1 MKKCKELVVNIGD
14 IKLTISSANSV
25 AKFVDKDKILL
36 YDSDDDDN
44 ATMLIVNLKEEFC
57 LDNLV

>member
-1 MKKCKELVVNIGD
+1 MKKCNELVVDIGD

-25 AKFVDKDKILL
+25 AKFVDKDKIILW
-36 YDSDDDDN
+36 DSDDN

>member
-1 MKKCKELVVNIGD
+1 MKKCKELVVDMGD

-25 AKFVDKDKILL
+25 AKFVDKDKLILC
-36 YDSDDDDN
+36 DSDDN